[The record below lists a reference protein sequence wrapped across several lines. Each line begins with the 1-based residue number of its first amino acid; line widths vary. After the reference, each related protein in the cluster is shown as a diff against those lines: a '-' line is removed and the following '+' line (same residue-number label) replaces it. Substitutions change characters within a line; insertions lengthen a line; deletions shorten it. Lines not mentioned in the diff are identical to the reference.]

1 MQPALKK
8 LVIMGTRTLI
18 VTGASARSARDIRGP
33 SPLVALEN
41 EPPPVFGK
49 GALDVS
55 PRVGHVHAWTTHRGT
70 SSRRAA
76 KQCSLVGL
84 PSGSLRKCLT
94 AQTLQIDCHFE
105 LGG

>member
-76 KQCSLVGL
+76 KQ
-84 PSGSLRKCLT
+84 
-94 AQTLQIDCHFE
+94 
-105 LGG
+105 